1 VRQKK
6 RERLCL
12 LLAGLL
18 CALALLSVA
27 PSAPGSKRE
36 RGADSRTQLRFWHSI
51 GTYNKEVLNSLV
63 DAYNRENGDVRV
75 TAVFQGTADEV
86 YLKLLSNENLP
97 DIVQLPVE
105 YLPALEEKGVLTDVG
120 SFIPNKLRDDIA
132 KKFWASVTIDG
143 KVWGMPFFYT
153 VSLLFV
159 NQHILRSAGVRQDEE
174 PQSWGQILSVAEK
187 IRENTREK
195 WALYI
200 PMETAAQ
207 FVAFVQSYTG
217 TQVYRGG
224 RMLVDAPE
232 TAEAMKY
239 LQDLVFVLKEM
250 PPRITVDE
258 GVGLFLAGNLGMML
272 ASSSLLVY
280 TESNLPY
287 DMGVWHL
294 PGKKTS
300 PPAAMGYCLALVRT
314 SPKREREAYRF
325 VDYMTSQ
332 QSSIKWHTHS
342 GSPAIRTSV
351 RDSID
356 LLIFYEDSPNHM
368 SSTIELDR
376 ARVYNP
382 PLDFLRASK
391 KSFDYFGFTRTLKKA
406 LEEIMINGGNPA
418 EILGAAQREIDSLK

>member
-1 VRQKK
+1 VRRKK
-6 RERLCL
+6 RERPCL

-18 CALALLSVA
+18 CALTLFSAS
-27 PSAPGSKRE
+27 PSTPGPKKE
-36 RGADSRTQLRFWHSI
+36 RGTDPRSQLRFWHSI

-63 DAYNRENGDVRV
+63 DDYNRENSDGRV
-75 TAVFQGTADEV
+75 AAVFQGTADEV

-97 DIVQLPVE
+97 DIVQLPVQ
-105 YLPALEEKGVLTDVG
+105 YLPALKEKGVLADIG
-120 SFIPNKLRDDIA
+120 SFIPNRLRDDIA

-159 NQHILRSAGVRQDEE
+159 NQHILRSAGVRQEEE
-174 PQSWGQILSVAEK
+174 PQSWGEILSTAEK
-187 IRENTREK
+187 IRQNTREK

-217 TQVYRGG
+217 TQVYRNG
-224 RMLVDAPE
+224 RVLVDTPE

-239 LQDLVFVLKEM
+239 LQDLVFAGKQM

-258 GVGLFLAGNLGMML
+258 GVGLFLAGNLGIML

-294 PGKKTS
+294 PGKKAS
-300 PPAAMGYCLALVRT
+300 PPAAMGYCLALVKT
-314 SPKREREAYRF
+314 TPKREREAYRF
-325 VDYMTSQ
+325 VDFVTSP
-332 QSSIKWHTHS
+332 QSTIRWHTHT

-356 LLIFYEDSPNHM
+356 LLIFYEESPNHM

-376 ARVYNP
+376 AKVYNP
-382 PLDFLRASK
+382 PLDFLK
-391 KSFDYFGFTRTLKKA
+391 ENNKSFDYPGFNRALKKA
-406 LEEIMINGGNPA
+406 LEEIMINGRNPA
-418 EILGAAQREIDSLK
+418 EILAAAQREIDSLR